1 MQKKKHGC
9 PFPPQKKGGAVQYY
23 RPKSDIQLTNT
34 FTWGIAK
41 YLVPPK
47 SRFKNQKPQA
57 SRSTNRGMDMLS
69 QLALC
74 KPSAAAAHHS
84 MAWILDVC
92 LSLGQVFIEYMRSHK
107 RNQMIFWLILVSQG
121 YVMFRHSFLFR
132 VPSAFGLLARCIF
145 ASFRGCFSI
154 SFAPIPALTPKGN
167 SGHHKP
173 HQSET
178 NTIQPDQHNTHMGVS
193 LNGGTPKTPQND
205 HF

>member
-1 MQKKKHGC
+1 MAVL
-9 PFPPQKKGGAVQYY
+9 PPQKKGGAVQYY

-107 RNQMIFWLILVSQG
+107 RNQMIFGW
-121 YVMFRHSFLFR
+121 FLFR
-132 VPSAFGLLARCIF
+132 RGTSCSDILSCFGFHLLLA
-145 ASFRGCFSI
+145 S
-154 SFAPIPALTPKGN
+154 L
-167 SGHHKP
+167 
-173 HQSET
+173 Q
-178 NTIQPDQHNTHMGVS
+178 GVS
-193 LNGGTPKTPQND
+193 LRASGGASLFLSHQSQHWPPKEIAATTSPINLKQTPSNQISTILIWVFP
-205 HF
+205 